1 MKDNLVKLIG
11 EEWKSMNFTLG
22 VNKVAVTQDG
32 DPWVG
37 NSKGYIYGQF
47 EDKWVYAPICA

>member
-37 NSKGYIYGQF
+37 NSKGYIYG
-47 EDKWVYAPICA
+47 